1 MVPETKP
8 GDVVRLKKGYP
19 CGGNEW
25 QVVRLGVDIGLKC
38 LRCGH
43 RVLLPG
49 EVFRRRVKGLR

>member
-8 GDVVRLKKGYP
+8 GDVVRLKKGHP